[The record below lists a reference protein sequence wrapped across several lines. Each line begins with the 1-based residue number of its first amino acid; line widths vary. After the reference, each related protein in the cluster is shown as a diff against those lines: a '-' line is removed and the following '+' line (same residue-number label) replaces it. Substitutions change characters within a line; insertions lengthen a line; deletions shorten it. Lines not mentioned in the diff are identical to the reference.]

1 MQLEWSL
8 IVWPVSLTRAR
19 NVYFAGRARSR
30 ADYLSVGHFCCLM
43 KVRKRIS
50 YAACIYDVCHVSL
63 TRACNVCF
71 AGRVCPFSSLVI
83 KTRA

>member
-43 KVRKRIS
+43 RVRRRIDN
-50 YAACIYDVCHVSL
+50 AACMEFDCL
-63 TRACNVCF
+63 TCVTHTGSQCLFCGPCVLAC
-71 AGRVCPFSSLVI
+71 
-83 KTRA
+83 